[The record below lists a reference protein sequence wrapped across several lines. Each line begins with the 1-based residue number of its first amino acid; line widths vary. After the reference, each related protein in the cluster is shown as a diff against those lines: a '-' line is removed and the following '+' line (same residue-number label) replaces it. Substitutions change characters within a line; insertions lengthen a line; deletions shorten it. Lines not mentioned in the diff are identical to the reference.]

1 MSCYYVRSGKIS
13 LFMDLEWKKEKV
25 NKEHNSGLLFGENHS
40 CNQSE
45 FTKESLWF
53 WLKIFSTHSTV

>member
-1 MSCYYVRSGKIS
+1 
-13 LFMDLEWKKEKV
+13 MDLEWKKEKV